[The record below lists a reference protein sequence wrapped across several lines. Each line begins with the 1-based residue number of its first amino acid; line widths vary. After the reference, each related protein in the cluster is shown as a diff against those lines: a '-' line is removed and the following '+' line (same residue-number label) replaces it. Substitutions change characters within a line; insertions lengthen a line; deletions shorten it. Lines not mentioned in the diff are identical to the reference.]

1 MTVAVVLLAACAGKS
16 TRGSPATKTP
26 PATSASPSPQT
37 DPSVAAAEQ
46 MARAAYAGYVQ
57 TWAIASQA
65 ADPDNPD
72 LARYVADPLLSLTRN
87 NIQKLKDI
95 GAVQLGAQRSTV
107 IATRVDLAAKPPTV
121 TITACLDYSALKL
134 VYRSNQSPVPNSAIT
149 NPKVPSV
156 ATVWLYATGQ
166 WLVNESKQGTHTC

>member
-1 MTVAVVLLAACAGKS
+1 
-16 TRGSPATKTP
+16 
-26 PATSASPSPQT
+26 
-37 DPSVAAAEQ
+37 
-46 MARAAYAGYVQ
+46 
-57 TWAIASQA
+57 
-65 ADPDNPD
+65 
-72 LARYVADPLLSLTRN
+72 LLSLTRN

-107 IATRVDLAAKPPTV
+107 VATKVDLAAKPPTV

-149 NPKVPSV
+149 NPKVPSI
-156 ATVWLYATGQ
+156 ATVWLYTTGQ